1 MSITN
6 QIFEVKHIKHKI
18 MNIVK
23 RNSANGFP
31 IVMDQLF
38 KDLLGG
44 TQHIQKAVPQVNIKE
59 NEQSFELE
67 LVAPG
72 QKKEDFNIEIENDL
86 LTISTEAKTEK
97 LEQEEGKFTRRE
109 FRISSFKRSFTLPE
123 TIKADEIN
131 AAYQDGILSVTLPK
145 KEEALP
151 KAKRLIEIS

>member
-1 MSITN
+1 
-6 QIFEVKHIKHKI
+6 

-44 TQHIQKAVPQVNIKE
+44 TQYTQKAVPQVNVKE
-59 NEQSFELE
+59 NEKSFELE

-72 QKKEDFNIEIENDL
+72 QKKEDFNIEIDNDM

-97 LEQEEGKFTRRE
+97 IEQEEGKFTRRE
-109 FRISSFKRSFTLPE
+109 FRISSFKRAFTLPE
-123 TIKADEIN
+123 TVKADEIN
-131 AAYQDGILSVTLPK
+131 AAYKDGILTLTLPK

-151 KAKRLIEIS
+151 KAKRMIEIS

>member
-1 MSITN
+1 
-6 QIFEVKHIKHKI
+6 

-38 KDLLGG
+38 KDILGG
-44 TQHIQKAVPQVNIKE
+44 TQYVQKAVPQVNIKE
-59 NEQSFELE
+59 SEQSFELE

-97 LEQEEGKFTRRE
+97 IEQEEGKFTRRE
-109 FRISSFKRSFTLPE
+109 FRIYSFKRAFTLPE
-123 TIKADEIN
+123 TVKADEIN
-131 AAYQDGILSVTLPK
+131 AAYKDGILTLTLPK

-151 KAKRLIEIS
+151 KAKRMIEIS

>member
-1 MSITN
+1 
-6 QIFEVKHIKHKI
+6 

-38 KDLLGG
+38 KDILGG
-44 TQHIQKAVPQVNIKE
+44 TQYVQKAVPQVNIKE
-59 NEQSFELE
+59 NEQAFELE

-97 LEQEEGKFTRRE
+97 IEQEEGKFTRRE
-109 FRISSFKRSFTLPE
+109 FRISSFKRAFTLPE
-123 TIKADEIN
+123 TVKADEIN
-131 AAYQDGILSVTLPK
+131 AAYKDGILTLTLPK

-151 KAKRLIEIS
+151 KAKRMIEIS

>member
-1 MSITN
+1 
-6 QIFEVKHIKHKI
+6 

-38 KDLLGG
+38 KDILGG
-44 TQHIQKAVPQVNIKE
+44 TQYVQKAVPQVNIKE

-97 LEQEEGKFTRRE
+97 IEQEEGKFTRRE
-109 FRISSFKRSFTLPE
+109 FRISSFKRAFTLPE
-123 TIKADEIN
+123 TVKADEIN
-131 AAYQDGILSVTLPK
+131 AAYKDGILTLTLPK

-151 KAKRLIEIS
+151 KAKRMIEIS

>member
-1 MSITN
+1 
-6 QIFEVKHIKHKI
+6 

-38 KDLLGG
+38 KDILGG
-44 TQHIQKAVPQVNIKE
+44 TQYVQKAVPQVNIKE

-97 LEQEEGKFTRRE
+97 IEQEEGKFTRRE
-109 FRISSFKRSFTLPE
+109 FRIFSFKRAFTLPE
-123 TIKADEIN
+123 TVKADEIN
-131 AAYQDGILSVTLPK
+131 AAYKDGILTLTLPK

-151 KAKRLIEIS
+151 KAKRMIEIS

>member
-1 MSITN
+1 
-6 QIFEVKHIKHKI
+6 

-38 KDLLGG
+38 KDILGG
-44 TQHIQKAVPQVNIKE
+44 TQYVQKAVPQVNIKE
-59 NEQSFELE
+59 SEQSFELE

-97 LEQEEGKFTRRE
+97 IEQEEGKFTRRE
-109 FRISSFKRSFTLPE
+109 FRISSFKRAFTLPE
-123 TIKADEIN
+123 TVKADEIN
-131 AAYQDGILSVTLPK
+131 AAYKDGILTLTLPK

-151 KAKRLIEIS
+151 KAKRMIEIS

>member
-1 MSITN
+1 
-6 QIFEVKHIKHKI
+6 

-38 KDLLGG
+38 KDILGG
-44 TQHIQKAVPQVNIKE
+44 TQYVQKAVPQVNIKE
-59 NEQSFELE
+59 SEQSFELE

-97 LEQEEGKFTRRE
+97 IEQEEGKFTRRE
-109 FRISSFKRSFTLPE
+109 FRISSFKRAFTLPE
-123 TIKADEIN
+123 TVKADEIN
-131 AAYQDGILSVTLPK
+131 AAYKDGILTLTLPK
-145 KEEALP
+145 KEEALL
-151 KAKRLIEIS
+151 KAKRMIEIS

>member
-1 MSITN
+1 
-6 QIFEVKHIKHKI
+6 

-23 RNSANGFP
+23 RNSTNGFP

-38 KDLLGG
+38 KDILGG
-44 TQHIQKAVPQVNIKE
+44 TQYVQKAVPQVNIKE
-59 NEQSFELE
+59 SEQSFELE

-97 LEQEEGKFTRRE
+97 IEQEEGKFTRRE
-109 FRISSFKRSFTLPE
+109 FRISSFKRAFTLPE
-123 TIKADEIN
+123 TVKADEIN
-131 AAYQDGILSVTLPK
+131 AAYKDGILTLTLPK

-151 KAKRLIEIS
+151 KAKRMIEIS